1 MSPLFPEFAVVLKF
15 IISKYKPMLAEYPRI
30 ASSAASCAIDFA
42 NAIEMSLEVAQCG
55 SSALRLALAT
65 GDMRSFQQVVGL
77 NSHPKTF
84 TQGIW
89 TKALDDINTV
99 SEL

>member
-1 MSPLFPEFAVVLKF
+1 
-15 IISKYKPMLAEYPRI
+15 
-30 ASSAASCAIDFA
+30 
-42 NAIEMSLEVAQCG
+42 MSLEVAQCG

-65 GDMRSFQQVVGL
+65 GNMRSFQQFVGL